1 MMNASLKVMRHEVR
15 NVIRG
20 RAVSGYGVFLLLTAA
35 GLIRMGG
42 GVDRILPSLANVI
55 LLAVPLVSIV
65 FTTVF
70 LYDGRA
76 FNELLLSHPVERKD
90 LFRGLY
96 LGLVLPLSGAV
107 LLGVGAPVVASAGPG
122 SLLGPAGL
130 VLASGLLLTAVFV
143 ALGFL
148 VACSVGDAA
157 RGLGAAI
164 LLWLLLTLVYDGA
177 VLLGSHALAAYP
189 LDRPMLVAMLLN
201 PVDLARLLT
210 LMAVDASVL
219 MGYTGAVFQDFFGSG
234 VGWTVALA
242 ALAGWVALP
251 YRMALRRFRR
261 MDF

>member
-1 MMNASLKVMRHEVR
+1 MNTSLKVMRHEIR
-15 NVIRG
+15 NVVRG
-20 RAVSGYGVFLLLTAA
+20 RAVTGYGIFFLLVTV

-42 GVDRILPSLANVI
+42 GVDRVLPSLANVI

-76 FNELLLSHPVERKD
+76 FNELLLSHPVERRD

-96 LGLVLPLSGAV
+96 LGLVLPLSGV
-107 LLGVGAPVVASAGPG
+107 FLLGAGGPVAASAGPAA
-122 SLLGPAGL
+122 LWGPAGL
-130 VLASGLLLTAVFV
+130 LLLSGVLLTAVFV

-148 VACSVGDAA
+148 VACTMEEAA

-164 LLWLLLTLVYDGA
+164 LLWLLLTLVYDGI

-201 PVDLARLLT
+201 PVDLARLLSM
-210 LMAVDASVL
+210 MAVDASVL
-219 MGYTGAVFQDFFGSG
+219 MGYTGAVFQDFFGGAMGS
-234 VGWTVALA
+234 VVALTVLA
-242 ALAGWVALP
+242 AWVGLP
-251 YRMALRRFRR
+251 YLLALRRFRR

>member
-1 MMNASLKVMRHEVR
+1 MMTTSLKVMRHEIR
-15 NVIRG
+15 NVVRG
-20 RAVSGYGVFLLLTAA
+20 RAVAGYAVFFLLTAA
-35 GLIRMGG
+35 GLVRMGG

-76 FNELLLSHPVERKD
+76 FNEMLLSQPVERKD

-96 LGLVLPLSGAV
+96 LGLVLPLSGAF
-107 LLGVGAPVVASAGPG
+107 LVGAGVPLVASSGLA

-130 VLASGLLLTAVFV
+130 VLATGLLLSAVFV

-148 VACSVGDAA
+148 VACTVGDAA
-157 RGLGAAI
+157 RGLGTAI
-164 LLWLLLTLVYDGA
+164 LVWLLLTLVYDGA

-189 LDRPMLVAMLLN
+189 LERPMLAAMLLN

-210 LMAVDASVL
+210 LMASDASVL
-219 MGYTGAVFQDFFGSG
+219 MGYTGAVFRDFFGSTG
-234 VGWTVALA
+234 GAAVALA
-242 ALAGWVALP
+242 ILAAWVLVP
-251 YRMALRRFRR
+251 YLAALRRFRR